1 MTRPFEL
8 LRPTCHGILQH
19 FALSIDVSDWS
30 ASGKSVGLASPLVVL
45 SIWID
50 VDDLETLRFT
60 WVSEVNIVNIYHL
73 DVFRINFGVFNDRC
87 C

>member
-60 WVSEVNIVNIYHL
+60 WVSEVNMVAIILMCFAY
-73 DVFRINFGVFNDRC
+73 FGVFNDRC